1 MQGLLWRRP
10 HSLDDAAAVTLRSS
24 LVRVGRT
31 GTPAAGVSLA
41 CAAQTWHSW
50 LDGCAAHAAQPRAAV
65 HAQHGG
71 RPLQITLKPASGG
84 GVVMARRVCCA
95 VARPVA
101 ELPVVSWRLL
111 DAVWLLC
118 LTSTDRGRLQLP
130 VW

>member
-65 HAQHGG
+65 HAQHVG
-71 RPLQITLKPASGG
+71 RPWWSPTADYVEQAGIKP
-84 GVVMARRVCCA
+84 VARSWRGACAVLCVCCA
-95 VARPVA
+95 VLVRGLRQT
-101 ELPVVSWRLL
+101 ESPVV
-111 DAVWLLC
+111 
-118 LTSTDRGRLQLP
+118 P
-130 VW
+130 